1 MVTEEKIGEML
12 ENVVFTD
19 SRHREALKNRL
30 SSMPG
35 ELSMDELEK
44 VAGGQTLTGFELLDV
59 MPGSFGQRPGK

>member
-12 ENVVFTD
+12 ENVVFTN
-19 SRHREALKNRL
+19 SAHREALRNRL

-44 VAGGQTLTGFELLDV
+44 VAGGQTYSDFEPLEPMTGAFR
-59 MPGSFGQRPGK
+59 QR

>member
-19 SRHREALKNRL
+19 SEHRKALKNRL

-35 ELSMDELEK
+35 ELSLNELEK
-44 VAGGQTLTGFELLDV
+44 VAGGQTMTDFELLDGIPV
-59 MPGSFGQRPGK
+59 MFSQR